1 MDNKTLRNFQ
11 SLYSFD
17 CIRGEFV
24 YNICNLID
32 FLELN
37 DTDYFESGK
46 IIFDFANTYNLSIY
60 SSPKDTFSITEA
72 LSLIERDKTSGVI
85 VEDLS

>member
-1 MDNKTLRNFQ
+1 MNNKTLRNFQ

-17 CIRGEFV
+17 CICGEFV

-37 DTDYFESGK
+37 DTEYFESGK
-46 IIFDFANTYNLSIY
+46 VISQFAKTYNLSIY
-60 SSPKDTFSITEA
+60 SSPKETFSITEA
-72 LSLIERDKTSGVI
+72 LSLVEREKTSGVI